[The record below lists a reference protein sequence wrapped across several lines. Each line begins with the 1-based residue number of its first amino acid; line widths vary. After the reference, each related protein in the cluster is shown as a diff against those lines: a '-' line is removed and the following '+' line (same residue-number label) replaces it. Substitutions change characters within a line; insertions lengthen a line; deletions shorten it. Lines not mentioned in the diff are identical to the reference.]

1 MRCTGGLIRNTVKD
15 LSLRGCAKDSVRG
28 QGGRLRVFAIVRDFV
43 SSLLFGF
50 VLKRQQVGLLLLQAL
65 VQSLSLAL
73 LLQLPPLELL
83 LQSAGSIRDDEKR
96 TWPYKFST
104 YFKTVSM

>member
-15 LSLRGCAKDSVRG
+15 LSLRGCAQDSVRG
-28 QGGRLRVFAIVRDFV
+28 EGGCLRMFAIVGDFV

-50 VLKRQQVGLLLLQAL
+50 VLERQQVGLLLLQAL

-96 TWPYKFST
+96 IWPHKFSS

>member
-1 MRCTGGLIRNTVKD
+1 M
-15 LSLRGCAKDSVRG
+15 
-28 QGGRLRVFAIVRDFV
+28 VRDFGLV

-50 VLKRQQVGLLLLQAL
+50 VLERQQVGLLLLQAL
-65 VQSLSLAL
+65 MESLSLAL

-96 TWPYKFST
+96 IRPYKHST
-104 YFKTVSM
+104 KYTLRVFVTTFVYYTLVKPLI